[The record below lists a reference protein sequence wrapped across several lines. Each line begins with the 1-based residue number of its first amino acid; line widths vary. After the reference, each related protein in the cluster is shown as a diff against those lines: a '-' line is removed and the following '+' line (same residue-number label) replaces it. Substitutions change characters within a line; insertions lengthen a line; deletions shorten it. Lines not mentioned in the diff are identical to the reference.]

1 MADDRKAFPSLDEIC
16 VSNPPSA
23 PLQTHPSVPA
33 VHLAATY
40 ACDSPDQADRIL
52 GGTEPG
58 FAYQRDGH
66 PNAARLA
73 EKYRQ
78 LHHADHAWVTNSGMA
93 ALSAIVLQ
101 VLRAGDHCLISRHL
115 YGRSSVLVQQELP
128 KFGISASEFD
138 PTDLQTIRAAVIPG
152 RTRLLLVETIANPLL
167 QVADLPAIVNLA
179 RELDFQVAVDN
190 TFATPYLCRPLE
202 LGVDWVWESVSK
214 MLNGHSDL
222 MMGMVCGHESRWG
235 RLRQVVSTWGLGA
248 APWDCYL
255 AERGLAT
262 FGLRIER
269 SGANAAAAAQ
279 LLARQTAIT
288 RVHYPGLPQ
297 HPTHDNVAAIANT
310 DAAKNL
316 PAQWVQSQAPSGPL
330 TVCGNLV
337 TCHLDLSRT
346 SVERFMAESG
356 IAYFPSLGECGTT
369 LSHPAS
375 SSHRHLNDTQRRELG
390 IEPGTIRLSFGIEPW
405 AVLQEKLLAGTRP
418 IG

>member
-1 MADDRKAFPSLDEIC
+1 MAEDRTNKRFPHLDEIC
-16 VSNPPSA
+16 VSNPPAA

-128 KFGISASEFD
+128 KFGISATEFD
-138 PTDLQTIRAAVIPG
+138 PTDLQTIREAVVPG

-167 QVADLPAIVNLA
+167 QVADLPAIVALA

-190 TFATPYLCRPLE
+190 TFATPYFCRPLE

-222 MMGMVCGHESRWG
+222 MMGMVCGHDSRWG

-255 AERGLAT
+255 AERGLMT
-262 FGLRIER
+262 FGLRMER
-269 SGANAAAAAQ
+269 ACANAANAAR
-279 LLARQTAIT
+279 LLAQQSTIT

-297 HPTHDNVAAIANT
+297 HATHEHVARIANT
-310 DAAKNL
+310 EAA
-316 PAQWVQSQAPSGPL
+316 AARAADSGQPEPMNI
-330 TVCGNLV
+330 CGNLV

-346 SVERFMAESG
+346 TVERFLAQSRIE
-356 IAYFPSLGECGTT
+356 YFPSLGECGTT

-375 SSHRHLNDTQRRELG
+375 SSHRHLSDSQRRELG

-405 AVLQEKLLAGTRP
+405 EVLHGKLLAGTQS